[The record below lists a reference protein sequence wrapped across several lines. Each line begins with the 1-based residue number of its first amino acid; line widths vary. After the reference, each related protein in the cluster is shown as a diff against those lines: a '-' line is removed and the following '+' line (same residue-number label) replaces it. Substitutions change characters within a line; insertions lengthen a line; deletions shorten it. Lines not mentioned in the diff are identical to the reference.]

1 MSLSLTSTPPTVS
14 HALHAGPP
22 IEAESFVKGQIGF
35 YDFFMA
41 HLIDVAA
48 SIGGVRAAVT
58 NDMSSNLQALK
69 AHWRDKG
76 DVQLQEWGEMWDE
89 SV

>member
-1 MSLSLTSTPPTVS
+1 
-14 HALHAGPP
+14 
-22 IEAESFVKGQIGF
+22 
-35 YDFFMA
+35 MA

-76 DVQLQEWGEMWDE
+76 DVQLQEWVEMWDE

>member
-1 MSLSLTSTPPTVS
+1 
-14 HALHAGPP
+14 
-22 IEAESFVKGQIGF
+22 
-35 YDFFMA
+35 MA